1 MQQLE
6 LAGPTRNPNCRLC
19 PLHKA
24 AKTVCIGAERVGKGD
39 PEILVIGEAPGRQED
54 NTGRPFVGDSGRLI
68 RDELAAAGFHNYV
81 ITNVVKCRP
90 PDNRDPKA
98 EEIKACRRYLDQEI
112 RSLGLKYVL
121 TLGRFSS
128 KSVLKKSKITLDHGN
143 LVQMSGFVGMP
154 AYHPAYAL
162 RDPSKLPVLRHD
174 LKRLRT
180 FMNGGLEEDKEP
192 KWRLVTSKTLQI
204 FLDEFIA
211 APEFSY
217 DTETSGL
224 FPFDRKGKIRCL
236 SIGMAKTSWVTPL
249 DMPGSPLEGRPDL
262 VREYLEML
270 VKIAEDTDK
279 LAIAQNGKFDQEW
292 MMECHETQ
300 FELHFDTMLASH
312 VLDENQDHDL
322 KYIARMELDAPEYD
336 IPKKEK
342 QGGMLHTPEGRERYL
357 RYAAFDGAY
366 TYRIKQIYAQRL
378 AENPQLKRL
387 FYKLV
392 MPAARAIRRIEA
404 RGITLDMEKY
414 AEVEIQITKERD
426 EVKREL
432 DILVRKHNQGKLIN
446 WNSHPQV
453 RKFLY
458 DNLDLTTTIKTK
470 GGLPS
475 TGEDA
480 IVELRGQ
487 HPVADQLVKYREKE
501 KFLGTYIEGWKPYIY
516 EGRLYLGYKIHGT
529 VTGRYSSRLHQIPRD
544 GTLRNLG
551 TAPPGWEFFQ
561 ADLSQAELRIA
572 AELSRDLELVSCF
585 RPGGQDV
592 HWRTLLYMIGSGRSK
607 EYTKPSILT
616 ARKATGHKNLT
627 LSDAIEILVEIGH
640 NGAIE
645 IGKELGI
652 NWKEARKK
660 AKAINFGFVFGMYEK
675 KFIQQAKTKYD
686 WDCTYDEAHDFRTAY
701 FELYNGIPPWHEK
714 QKKLCRIDGYVRNL
728 FGRIRRLP
736 TIHSRDKEARMEA
749 ERQAINSPVQ
759 GTIGDWKAAALIE
772 IEETIPTSKL
782 RLVGEH
788 HDALLGIVRPE
799 YKDEVL
805 PKVRAIMRRPSLF
818 DVFNVST
825 VVPMESEIEVGNWGA
840 GKTYEDPREVKKV
853 RGSRKELVVV

>member
-1 MQQLE
+1 MKD
-6 LAGPTRNPNCRLC
+6 LAGGIRNPNCKLC
-19 PLHKA
+19 PLHKT
-24 AKTVCIGAERVGKGD
+24 AKTVCIGGELVGQGP
-39 PEILVIGEAPGRQED
+39 PEIIVIGEAPGRQED
-54 NTGRPFVGDSGRLI
+54 DRGRPFIGDSGQVI
-68 RDELAAAGFHNYV
+68 RDELRKAGFRSYY

-90 PDNRDPKA
+90 PNNRDPKN
-98 EEIKACRRYLDQEI
+98 EEIKACRKYLDQEI
-112 RSLGLKYVL
+112 RSLGSKYVL

-154 AYHPAYAL
+154 AFHPAYTL
-162 RDPSKLPVLRHD
+162 RDPSKLPALQHD
-174 LKRLRT
+174 LRRLRKAID
-180 FMNGGLEEDKEP
+180 GELEDDKEP
-192 KWRLVTSKTLQI
+192 NWRLVTSKTLPI
-204 FLDEFIA
+204 FLEDFIA

-224 FPFDRKGKIRCL
+224 FPFDGKGQVRCL
-236 SIGMAKTSWVTPL
+236 SVGLEKTAWVLPL
-249 DMPGSPLEGRPDL
+249 DMPASPLFQRPKEIKEILSLL
-262 VREYLEML
+262 VE
-270 VKIAEDTDK
+270 IAEETDK

-292 MMECHETQ
+292 MMECYEVQ
-300 FELHFDTMLASH
+300 FPLHFDTMLASH
-312 VLDENQDHDL
+312 ILDENQDHDL
-322 KYIARMELDAPEYD
+322 KYMARAELDAPEYD

-342 QGGMLHTPEGRERYL
+342 QGAFLHLPEGRAKYL
-357 RYAAFDGAY
+357 RYAAFDAAY
-366 TYRIKQIYAQRL
+366 TYQIKQAYAPRL

-404 RGITLDMEKY
+404 RGITLDMEEY
-414 AEVEIQITKERD
+414 AKVEVQITRERD

-432 DILVRKHNQGKLIN
+432 DALVREHNQGKLIN

-453 RKFLY
+453 RHFLY
-458 DNLDLTTTIKTK
+458 DVLGLETTVKTD

-501 KFLGTYIEGWKPYIY
+501 KFLGTYIEGWKPYIH
-516 EGRLYLGYKIHGT
+516 EGKLYLGYKVHGT
-529 VTGRYSSRLHQIPRD
+529 VTGRYASRLHQIPRD
-544 GTLRNLG
+544 GTLRNLA
-551 TAPPGWEFFQ
+551 TAPPGWKFVQ

-607 EYTKPSILT
+607 EYTKQTIET
-616 ARKATGHKNLT
+616 AAQIGGVKPRDLT
-627 LSDAIEILVEIGH
+627 LTDAVETLGKAGH
-640 NGAIE
+640 NKCIE
-645 IGKELGI
+645 LWKP
-652 NWKEARKK
+652 WKEGRKK
-660 AKAINFGFVFGMYEK
+660 AKAINFGFVFGMYEN

-686 WDCTYDEAHDFRTAY
+686 WDCTWEEANDFRTAY

-714 QKKLCRIDGYVRNL
+714 QKRLCKIDGYVRNL

-736 TIHSRDKEARMEA
+736 GIYSRDKDLRMEA

-772 IEETIPTSKL
+772 IEETIPTSKF

-799 YKDEVL
+799 YQDEVL
-805 PKVRAIMRRPSLF
+805 PMVRRIMRRPSLF
-818 DVFNVST
+818 DLFKIST
-825 VVPMESEIEVGNWGA
+825 VVPMESEIEIGNWGA
-840 GKTYEDPREVKKV
+840 GKTYEDPKDVKTNSIA
-853 RGSRKELVVV
+853 RL

>member
-1 MQQLE
+1 MKD
-6 LAGPTRNPNCRLC
+6 LAGSIRNPDCTAC
-19 PLHKA
+19 PLHRSV
-24 AKTVCIGAERVGKGD
+24 KTVCIGAERVGKGD

-54 NTGRPFVGDSGRLI
+54 ATGRPFVGDSGRLI
-68 RDELAAAGFHNYV
+68 REELAKAGFHNYV
-81 ITNVVKCRP
+81 ITNVIKCRP
-90 PDNRDPKA
+90 PDNRDPKP
-98 EEIKACRRYLDQEI
+98 EELKACRKYLDQEI

-143 LVQMSGFVGMP
+143 LVETSNFVGMP
-154 AYHPAYAL
+154 AFHPAYCL
-162 RDPSKLPVLRHD
+162 RDPSKLPALQHD
-174 LKRLRT
+174 LRRLRKAID
-180 FMNGGLEEDKEP
+180 GELEEDKEP
-192 KWRLVTSKTLQI
+192 TWKLVTAKTFQT
-204 FLDEFIA
+204 FLDEFIE

-224 FPFDRKGKIRCL
+224 FPFDGKGQIRCL
-236 SIGMAKTSWVTPL
+236 SVGLEDTSWVLPL
-249 DMPGSPLEGRPDL
+249 DMPGSPLQGRKADIEEL
-262 VREYLEML
+262 LGML
-270 VKIAEDTDK
+270 VEVAEKTDK

-292 MMECHETQ
+292 MMECYGVQ
-300 FELHFDTMLASH
+300 FQLHFDTMLASH
-312 VLDENQDHDL
+312 ILDENQDHDL
-322 KYIARMELDAPEYD
+322 KYMARTELDAPEYD

-342 QGGMLHTPEGRERYL
+342 QGANLHIPAQRQKYW
-357 RYAAFDGAY
+357 RYAGFDAAY
-366 TYRIKQIYAQRL
+366 TYRLKQIFAPRL

-404 RGITLDMEKY
+404 RGITLDMDKY
-414 AEVEIQITKERD
+414 AEVEKQITAERD

-432 DILVRKHNQGKLIN
+432 DALVRKHNQGKLIN

-453 RKFLY
+453 RHFLY
-458 DNLDLTTTIKTK
+458 EILGLETTVKTD

-501 KFLGTYIEGWKPYIY
+501 KFLGTYIEGWKEYIHDSK
-516 EGRLYLGYKIHGT
+516 LYLGYKVHGT
-529 VTGRYSSRLHQIPRD
+529 VTGRYSSRLHQVPRD
-544 GTLRNLG
+544 GTIRNLA
-551 TAPPGWEFFQ
+551 TAPPGWDFFQ

-607 EYTKPSILT
+607 EYTKQAIATAAEIERVRDKDLILT
-616 ARKATGHKNLT
+616 EAV
-627 LSDAIEILVEIGH
+627 EILSKAGH
-640 NGAIE
+640 NRSIE
-645 IGKELGI
+645 LWKP
-652 NWKEARKK
+652 WKEGRKK

-701 FELYNGIPPWHEK
+701 FELYNGVPPWHEK
-714 QKKLCRIDGYVRNL
+714 QKKLCRLDGFVRNL

-736 TIHSRDKEARMEA
+736 GIYSRDKDLRMEA

-799 YKDEVL
+799 YRDEVL
-805 PKVRAIMRRPSLF
+805 PMVRRIMRRPSLF
-818 DVFNVST
+818 DLFKITT
-825 VVPMESEIEVGNWGA
+825 VVPMESEIEVGPWGA
-840 GKTYEDPREVKKV
+840 GKTYEDPENARKTNSIV
-853 RGSRKELVVV
+853 RL